1 MEENIM
7 ENKSLP
13 IYSRVSTGVKGLD
26 NLIGGGLIPGRVYVV
41 TGPPGSGKT
50 TLGIQFLV
58 EGAKNGEKGIYISLV
73 DDSKTIIQDMLYYR
87 FNLLSHIRSKKI
99 VIYDLGAVLSQG
111 GKKPTWKEILKE
123 IKRIILHENAKRV
136 VIDSFTPLEF
146 MVQDPENKRKEVVG
160 LIKLLSTMEITTIV
174 ITEMI
179 ESEKYTD
186 DYYVASGVI
195 IMHHFMRQY
204 NMIRALQILKMR
216 GTSHDSNLKKIKIT
230 ENGIEVYNEAPW

>member
-1 MEENIM
+1 M

-160 LIKLLSTMEITTIV
+160 LIKLLSTMEITAIV

-186 DYYVASGVI
+186 DYYVASGVV

>member
-160 LIKLLSTMEITTIV
+160 LIKLLSTMEITAIV

-186 DYYVASGVI
+186 DYYVASGVV

>member
-1 MEENIM
+1 M

-160 LIKLLSTMEITTIV
+160 LIKLLSTMEITAIV

>member
-1 MEENIM
+1 M

-186 DYYVASGVI
+186 DYYVASGVV

>member
-1 MEENIM
+1 M